1 MKRKVLVFYGLKWNP
16 FTPDVPV
23 SALHRTPR
31 IESFLYRMEDL
42 AREGGFA
49 LISGPPGT
57 GKSTT
62 LRMLS
67 DHLSQ
72 IRDLRVEVLSRPQ
85 CGMADFYREL
95 GDLFGVEL
103 SPHNRWAGTKV
114 LRERWQGFVETSLF
128 RPVLLVDEVQEMAAP
143 VLSELRILMSVELD
157 SVQLLTVVLS
167 GDNRLL
173 TRLRHDDLLP
183 LGSRIRTR
191 LTLEGGTE
199 KELAACLRH
208 AMESAGNARLMTEGL
223 VKAISEHSAGNHRLL
238 MSMAAELLIRGAE
251 KEVEKL
257 DEKLFLEVFHPGP
270 KPGARRPAGGR
281 S

>member
-1 MKRKVLVFYGLKWNP
+1 MKRRLLVFFGLKWNP
-16 FTPDVPV
+16 FTADVPV

-31 IESFLYRMEDL
+31 IESFLCRIEDL

-49 LISGPPGT
+49 LVAGPPGT

-72 IRDLRVEVLSRPQ
+72 VRDLRVGVLTRSQ
-85 CGMADFYREL
+85 CSMADFYREL
-95 GDLFGVEL
+95 GDLFGAEL

-114 LRERWQGFVETSLF
+114 LRERWQSFVATSLF
-128 RPVLLVDEVQEMAAP
+128 RPVLLVDEVQEMMAT
-143 VLSELRILMSVELD
+143 VLNELRTLMSVELD

-173 TRLRHDDLLP
+173 TRLSHDDLLP

-191 LTLEGGTE
+191 LLLEGRAA

-208 AMESAGNARLMTEGL
+208 AMESAGNPRLMTEGL
-223 VKAISEHSAGNHRLL
+223 VKTLSEHSAGNHRVL
-238 MSMAAELLIRGAE
+238 MATASELLARGAE
-251 KEVEKL
+251 KEVEQL
-257 DEKLFLEVFHPGP
+257 DEKLFLEVFDPGP
-270 KPGARRPAGGR
+270 KRGGR

>member
-1 MKRKVLVFYGLKWNP
+1 MKRKLLVFYGLKWNP

-23 SALHRTPR
+23 SALYRTPR
-31 IESFLYRMEDL
+31 IDSFLYRMEDL

-49 LISGPPGT
+49 LVAGPPGT

-67 DHLSQ
+67 DQLSQ
-72 IRDLRVEVLSRPQ
+72 VRDLRVGVLTRSQ
-85 CGMADFYREL
+85 CSMADFYREL
-95 GDLFGVEL
+95 GDLFGVSL

-114 LRERWQGFVETSLF
+114 LRERWQSFVESSLF
-128 RPVLLVDEVQEMAAP
+128 RPVLLVDEVQEMAAT
-143 VLSELRILMSVELD
+143 VLNELRTLMSVELD

-191 LTLEGGTE
+191 LILEGGTA
-199 KELAACLRH
+199 KELADCLRY
-208 AMESAGNARLMTEGL
+208 AMESAGNARLMTDGL
-223 VKAISEHSAGNHRLL
+223 VKTLSEHSAGNHRVL
-238 MSMAAELLIRGAE
+238 MATASELLVRGAE

-257 DEKLFLEVFHPGP
+257 DEKLFLTVFDPGP
-270 KPGARRPAGGR
+270 KRGGR

>member
-1 MKRKVLVFYGLKWNP
+1 MKRKLLVFYGLKWNP

-23 SALHRTPR
+23 SALNRTPR
-31 IESFLYRMEDL
+31 MESFLYRMEDL

-49 LISGPPGT
+49 LIAGQPGT

-72 IRDLRVEVLSRPQ
+72 VRDLRVGVLTRSQ
-85 CGMADFYREL
+85 CSMADFYREL

-114 LRERWQGFVETSLF
+114 LRERWQSFVETSLF
-128 RPVLLVDEVQEMAAP
+128 RPVLLVDEVQEMAAT
-143 VLSELRILMSVELD
+143 VLNELRTLMSVELD

-183 LGSRIRTR
+183 LGTRIRTR
-191 LTLEGGTE
+191 LILEGATA
-199 KELAACLRH
+199 KELVACLRH
-208 AMESAGNARLMTEGL
+208 AMESAGNPRLMTDGL
-223 VKAISEHSAGNHRLL
+223 VKTLSEHCAGNLRVL
-238 MSMAAELLIRGAE
+238 MATASELLVRGAE

-257 DEKLFLEVFHPGP
+257 DEKLFLTVFDPGP
-270 KPGARRPAGGR
+270 KRGGR

>member
-1 MKRKVLVFYGLKWNP
+1 MKRKLLVFYGLKWNP

-23 SALHRTPR
+23 SALYRTPR
-31 IESFLYRMEDL
+31 IDSFLYRMEDL

-49 LISGPPGT
+49 LVAGPPGT

-67 DHLSQ
+67 DQLSQ
-72 IRDLRVEVLSRPQ
+72 VRDLRVGVLTRSQ
-85 CGMADFYREL
+85 CSMADFYREL

-114 LRERWQGFVETSLF
+114 LRERWQSFVETSLF

-143 VLSELRILMSVELD
+143 VLNELRTLMSVELD

-191 LTLEGGTE
+191 LILEGGTA
-199 KELAACLRH
+199 KELAACLRY
-208 AMESAGNARLMTEGL
+208 AMESAGNARLMTDGL
-223 VKAISEHSAGNHRLL
+223 VKTLSEHSAGNHRVL
-238 MSMAAELLIRGAE
+238 MATASELLARGAE
-251 KEVEKL
+251 KEVERL
-257 DEKLFLEVFHPGP
+257 DEKLFLEVFDPGP
-270 KPGARRPAGGR
+270 KRGGR

>member
-1 MKRKVLVFYGLKWNP
+1 MKRKLLVFYGLKWNP

-23 SALHRTPR
+23 SALDRTPR
-31 IESFLYRMEDL
+31 MESFLYRMEDL

-49 LISGPPGT
+49 LIAGPPGT

-72 IRDLRVEVLSRPQ
+72 VRDLRVGVLTRSQ
-85 CGMADFYREL
+85 CSMADFYREL

-114 LRERWQGFVETSLF
+114 LRERWQSFVETSLF
-128 RPVLLVDEVQEMAAP
+128 RPVLLVDEVQEMAAT
-143 VLSELRILMSVELD
+143 VLNELRTLMSVELD

-183 LGSRIRTR
+183 LGTRIRTR
-191 LTLEGGTE
+191 LILEGATA

-208 AMESAGNARLMTEGL
+208 AMESAGNPRLMTEGL
-223 VKAISEHSAGNHRLL
+223 VKTLSEHCGGNLRVL
-238 MSMAAELLIRGAE
+238 MATASELLVRGAE

-257 DEKLFLEVFHPGP
+257 DEKLFLTVFDPGP
-270 KPGARRPAGGR
+270 KRGGR

>member
-1 MKRKVLVFYGLKWNP
+1 MKRKLLVFYGLKWNP

-49 LISGPPGT
+49 LVAGPPGT

-67 DHLSQ
+67 EQLSQ
-72 IRDLRVEVLSRPQ
+72 VRDLRVGVLTRSQ
-85 CGMADFYREL
+85 CSMADFYREL

-114 LRERWQGFVETSLF
+114 LRERWQSFVETSLF
-128 RPVLLVDEVQEMAAP
+128 RPVLLVDEVQEMAAT
-143 VLSELRILMSVELD
+143 VLNELRTLMSVELD
-157 SVQLLTVVLS
+157 SVQLLSVVLS

-191 LTLEGGTE
+191 LILEGGTA
-199 KELAACLRH
+199 KELADCLRH
-208 AMESAGNARLMTEGL
+208 AMESAGNARLMTDGL
-223 VKAISEHSAGNHRLL
+223 VKTLSEHSAGNHRVL
-238 MSMAAELLIRGAE
+238 MATASELLARGAE

-257 DEKLFLEVFHPGP
+257 DEKLFLTVFDPGP
-270 KPGARRPAGGR
+270 KRGGR

>member
-1 MKRKVLVFYGLKWNP
+1 MKRKLLVFYGLKWNP

-23 SALHRTPR
+23 SALYRTPR

-49 LISGPPGT
+49 LVAGPPGT

-72 IRDLRVEVLSRPQ
+72 VRDLRVGVLTRSQ
-85 CGMADFYREL
+85 CSMADFYREL
-95 GDLFGVEL
+95 GDLFGVTL

-114 LRERWQGFVETSLF
+114 LRERWQSFVESSLF
-128 RPVLLVDEVQEMAAP
+128 RPVLLVDEVQEMAAT
-143 VLSELRILMSVELD
+143 VLNELRTLMSVELD

-173 TRLRHDDLLP
+173 LRLRHDDLLP

-191 LTLEGGTE
+191 LILEGGTA

-208 AMESAGNARLMTEGL
+208 AMESAGNARLMTAGL
-223 VKAISEHSAGNHRLL
+223 VKTLSEHSAGNLRVL
-238 MSMAAELLIRGAE
+238 MATASELLVRGAE

-257 DEKLFLEVFHPGP
+257 DEKLFLTVFDPGQ
-270 KPGARRPAGGR
+270 KRGSR

>member
-1 MKRKVLVFYGLKWNP
+1 MKRKLLVFYGLKWNP

-23 SALHRTPR
+23 SALYRTPR
-31 IESFLYRMEDL
+31 IDSFLYRMEDL

-49 LISGPPGT
+49 LIAGPPGT

-67 DHLSQ
+67 DQLSQ
-72 IRDLRVEVLSRPQ
+72 VRDLRVGVLTRSQ
-85 CGMADFYREL
+85 CSMADFYREL

-143 VLSELRILMSVELD
+143 VLNELRTLMSVDLD

-191 LTLEGGTE
+191 LILEGGTA
-199 KELAACLRH
+199 KELADCLRH
-208 AMESAGNARLMTEGL
+208 AMESAGNARLMTDGL
-223 VKAISEHSAGNHRLL
+223 VKTLSEHSAGNHRVL
-238 MSMAAELLIRGAE
+238 MATASELLARGAE

-257 DEKLFLEVFHPGP
+257 DEKLFLTVFDPGP
-270 KPGARRPAGGR
+270 KRGGR

>member
-1 MKRKVLVFYGLKWNP
+1 MKRKLLVFYGLKWNP

-23 SALHRTPR
+23 SALYRTPR
-31 IESFLYRMEDL
+31 IDSFLYRMEDL

-49 LISGPPGT
+49 LVAGPPGT

-67 DHLSQ
+67 DQLSQ
-72 IRDLRVEVLSRPQ
+72 VRDLRVGVLTRSQ
-85 CGMADFYREL
+85 CSMADFYREL

-114 LRERWQGFVETSLF
+114 LRERWQSFVETSLF

-143 VLSELRILMSVELD
+143 VLNELRTLMSVELD

-191 LTLEGGTE
+191 LTLEGGTA
-199 KELAACLRH
+199 KELADCLRH
-208 AMESAGNARLMTEGL
+208 AMESAGNARLMTDGL
-223 VKAISEHSAGNHRLL
+223 VKTLSEHSAGNHRVL
-238 MSMAAELLIRGAE
+238 MATASELLARGAE

-257 DEKLFLEVFHPGP
+257 DEKLFLTVFDPGP
-270 KPGARRPAGGR
+270 KRGGR

>member
-1 MKRKVLVFYGLKWNP
+1 MKRKLLVFYGLKWNP

-23 SALHRTPR
+23 SALDRTPQLV
-31 IESFLYRMEDL
+31 SFLYRMEDL

-49 LISGPPGT
+49 LIS
-57 GKSTT
+57 TT

-72 IRDLRVEVLSRPQ
+72 VRDLRVGVLTRSQ
-85 CGMADFYREL
+85 CSMADFYREL

-114 LRERWQGFVETSLF
+114 LRERWQSFVSTSLF
-128 RPVLLVDEVQEMAAP
+128 RPVLLVDEVQEMAAT
-143 VLSELRILMSVELD
+143 VLNELRTLMSVELD

-183 LGSRIRTR
+183 LGTRIRTR
-191 LTLEGGTE
+191 LLLSGATT
-199 KELAACLRH
+199 KELALCLRH
-208 AMESAGNARLMTEGL
+208 VMESAGNPRLMTDGL
-223 VKAISEHSAGNHRLL
+223 VKTLSEHWY
-238 MSMAAELLIRGAE
+238 
-251 KEVEKL
+251 
-257 DEKLFLEVFHPGP
+257 
-270 KPGARRPAGGR
+270 
-281 S
+281 

>member
-1 MKRKVLVFYGLKWNP
+1 MKRKLLVFYGLKWNP

-23 SALHRTPR
+23 SALYRTPR

-49 LISGPPGT
+49 LVAGPPGT

-67 DHLSQ
+67 DQLSQ
-72 IRDLRVEVLSRPQ
+72 VRDLRVGVLTRSQ
-85 CGMADFYREL
+85 CSMADFYREL
-95 GDLFGVEL
+95 GDLFGVSL

-114 LRERWQGFVETSLF
+114 LRERWQSFVESSLF
-128 RPVLLVDEVQEMAAP
+128 RPVLLVDEVQEMAAT
-143 VLSELRILMSVELD
+143 VLNELRTLMSVELD
-157 SVQLLTVVLS
+157 SVQLLSVVLS

-173 TRLRHDDLLP
+173 LRLRHDDLLP

-191 LTLEGGTE
+191 LILEGGTA

-208 AMESAGNARLMTEGL
+208 AMESAGNARLMTDGL
-223 VKAISEHSAGNHRLL
+223 VKTLSEHSAGNHRVL
-238 MSMAAELLIRGAE
+238 MATASELLARGAE
-251 KEVEKL
+251 KEIEKL
-257 DEKLFLEVFHPGP
+257 DEKLFLTVFDPGP
-270 KPGARRPAGGR
+270 KRGGR

>member
-1 MKRKVLVFYGLKWNP
+1 MKRKLLVFYGLKWNP

-23 SALHRTPR
+23 SALYRTPR
-31 IESFLYRMEDL
+31 IDSFLYRMEDL

-49 LISGPPGT
+49 LIAGPPGT

-67 DHLSQ
+67 DQLSQ
-72 IRDLRVEVLSRPQ
+72 VRDLRVGVLTRSQ
-85 CGMADFYREL
+85 CSMADFYREL

-114 LRERWQGFVETSLF
+114 LRERWQSFVETSLF

-143 VLSELRILMSVELD
+143 VLNELRTLMSVDLD

-191 LTLEGGTE
+191 LILEGGTA
-199 KELAACLRH
+199 KELADCLRH
-208 AMESAGNARLMTEGL
+208 AMESAGNARLMTDGL
-223 VKAISEHSAGNHRLL
+223 VKTLSEHSAGNHRVL
-238 MSMAAELLIRGAE
+238 MATASELLARGAE

-257 DEKLFLEVFHPGP
+257 DEKLFLTVFDPGP
-270 KPGARRPAGGR
+270 KRGGR

>member
-1 MKRKVLVFYGLKWNP
+1 MKRKLLVFYGLKWNP

-23 SALHRTPR
+23 SALDRTPR

-49 LISGPPGT
+49 LIAGPPGT

-72 IRDLRVEVLSRPQ
+72 VRDLRVGVLTRSQ
-85 CGMADFYREL
+85 CSMADFYREL

-114 LRERWQGFVETSLF
+114 LRERWQSFVETSLF
-128 RPVLLVDEVQEMAAP
+128 RPVLLVDEVQEMAAT
-143 VLSELRILMSVELD
+143 VLNELRTLMSVELD

-183 LGSRIRTR
+183 LGTRIRTR
-191 LTLEGGTE
+191 LILEGATA

-208 AMESAGNARLMTEGL
+208 AMESAGNPRLMTEGL
-223 VKAISEHSAGNHRLL
+223 VKTLSEHCGGNLRVL
-238 MSMAAELLIRGAE
+238 MATASELLVRGAE

-257 DEKLFLEVFHPGP
+257 DEKLFLTVFDPGP
-270 KPGARRPAGGR
+270 KRGGR

>member
-1 MKRKVLVFYGLKWNP
+1 MKRKLLVFYGLKWNP

-23 SALHRTPR
+23 SALDRTPQTA
-31 IESFLYRMEDL
+31 SFLYRMEDL

-49 LISGPPGT
+49 LIAGPPGT

-72 IRDLRVEVLSRPQ
+72 VRDLRVGVLTRSQ
-85 CGMADFYREL
+85 CSMADFYREL

-114 LRERWQGFVETSLF
+114 LRERWQSFVETSLF
-128 RPVLLVDEVQEMAAP
+128 RPVLLVDEVQEMAAT
-143 VLSELRILMSVELD
+143 VLNELRTLMSVELD

-183 LGSRIRTR
+183 LGTRIRTR
-191 LTLEGGTE
+191 LILEGATA

-208 AMESAGNARLMTEGL
+208 AMESAGNPRLMTDGL
-223 VKAISEHSAGNHRLL
+223 LKTLSEHCAGNLRVL
-238 MSMAAELLIRGAE
+238 MATASELLVRGAE

-257 DEKLFLEVFHPGP
+257 DEKLFLTVFDPGP
-270 KPGARRPAGGR
+270 KRGGR

>member
-1 MKRKVLVFYGLKWNP
+1 MKRKLLVFYGLKWNP

-23 SALHRTPR
+23 SALYRTPQ

-49 LISGPPGT
+49 LVVGPPGT

-67 DHLSQ
+67 DQLSQ
-72 IRDLRVEVLSRPQ
+72 VRDLRVGVLTRSQ
-85 CGMADFYREL
+85 CSMADFYREL

-114 LRERWQGFVETSLF
+114 LRERWQSFVESSLF
-128 RPVLLVDEVQEMAAP
+128 RPVLLVDEVQEMAAT
-143 VLSELRILMSVELD
+143 VLNELRTLMSVELD

-191 LTLEGGTE
+191 LILEGGTA

-208 AMESAGNARLMTEGL
+208 AMESAGNARLMTDGL
-223 VKAISEHSAGNHRLL
+223 VKTLSEHSAGNHRVL
-238 MSMAAELLIRGAE
+238 MATASELLARGAE

-257 DEKLFLEVFHPGP
+257 DEKLFLTVFDPGP
-270 KPGARRPAGGR
+270 KRGGR

>member
-1 MKRKVLVFYGLKWNP
+1 MKRKLLVFYGLKWNP

-23 SALHRTPR
+23 SALYRTPR
-31 IESFLYRMEDL
+31 IDSFLYRMEDL

-49 LISGPPGT
+49 LVAGPPGT

-62 LRMLS
+62 LRMLA
-67 DHLSQ
+67 DQLSQ
-72 IRDLRVEVLSRPQ
+72 VRDLRVGVLTRSQ
-85 CGMADFYREL
+85 CSMADFYREL

-114 LRERWQGFVETSLF
+114 LRERWQSFVESSLF
-128 RPVLLVDEVQEMAAP
+128 RPVLLVDEVQEMAAT
-143 VLSELRILMSVELD
+143 VLNELRTLMSVELD

-191 LTLEGGTE
+191 LILEGTTA
-199 KELAACLRH
+199 KELADCLRH
-208 AMESAGNARLMTEGL
+208 AMESAGNARLMTDGL
-223 VKAISEHSAGNHRLL
+223 VKTLSEHSAGNHRVL
-238 MSMAAELLIRGAE
+238 MATASELLAQGAE

-257 DEKLFLEVFHPGP
+257 DEKLFLTVFDPGP
-270 KPGARRPAGGR
+270 KRGGR

>member
-1 MKRKVLVFYGLKWNP
+1 MKRKLLVFYGLKWNP

-23 SALHRTPR
+23 SALYRTPR
-31 IESFLYRMEDL
+31 IDSFLYRMEDL

-49 LISGPPGT
+49 LVAGPPGT

-67 DHLSQ
+67 DQLSQ
-72 IRDLRVEVLSRPQ
+72 VRDLRVEVLTRSQ
-85 CGMADFYREL
+85 CSMADFYREL

-114 LRERWQGFVETSLF
+114 LRERWQSFVETSLF

-143 VLSELRILMSVELD
+143 VLNELRTLMSVELD
-157 SVQLLTVVLS
+157 SVQLLSVVLS

-191 LTLEGGTE
+191 LILEGGTA
-199 KELAACLRH
+199 KELAACLRY
-208 AMESAGNARLMTEGL
+208 AMESAGNARLMTDGL
-223 VKAISEHSAGNHRLL
+223 VKTLSEHSAGNHRVL
-238 MSMAAELLIRGAE
+238 MATASELLARGAE

-257 DEKLFLEVFHPGP
+257 DEKLFLEVFDPGP
-270 KPGARRPAGGR
+270 KRGGR